1 MGWRSGKK
9 TNNVSWRIL
18 SGGKSMKKDLL
29 DILCCPT
36 CKEDLDLKVDKEE
49 KGEIIEGS
57 FTCKKCNC
65 SYSIED
71 GIPNLLPK

>member
-1 MGWRSGKK
+1 
-9 TNNVSWRIL
+9 
-18 SGGKSMKKDLL
+18 MKKDMI

-36 CKEDLDLKVDKEE
+36 CKGDLELKITKED
-49 KGEIIEGS
+49 KGDIIKGS

-65 SYSIED
+65 TYNIED

>member
-1 MGWRSGKK
+1 
-9 TNNVSWRIL
+9 
-18 SGGKSMKKDLL
+18 MKRNIL

-36 CKEDLDLKVDKEE
+36 CKGKLEIKIDKQE
-49 KGEIIEGS
+49 KDEIIAGS
-57 FTCKKCNC
+57 FICKKCNS